1 MRYVTTSVDAW
12 SATPS
17 SSMDERDRAAL
28 DAMLRA
34 ARQAMA
40 WTKEGGPSWTED
52 AKTVAAVAHMVA
64 QVGEAARRVSSGT
77 KSKQIDVRWT
87 QIAGMRNRIY
97 HDYDA
102 LDLRVLAA
110 TVSRDLPEL
119 VRALDVMLGRR

>member
-17 SSMDERDRAAL
+17 ASMDERDRAAL